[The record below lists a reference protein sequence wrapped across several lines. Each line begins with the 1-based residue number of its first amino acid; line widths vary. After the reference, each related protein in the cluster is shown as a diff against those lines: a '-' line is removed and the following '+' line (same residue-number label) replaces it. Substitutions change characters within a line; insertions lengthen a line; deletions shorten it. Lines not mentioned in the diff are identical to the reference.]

1 MDINN
6 IGASLRA
13 FKFFFFFFLVTDN
26 RHLLPTSNLKIV
38 SVSLSVSQAAHIQTS
53 INFLIQE
60 KKLFKLLKS

>member
-13 FKFFFFFFLVTDN
+13 FKFFFFFLVTDN

-38 SVSLSVSQAAHIQTS
+38 SVSLSVTQAAHIQTS